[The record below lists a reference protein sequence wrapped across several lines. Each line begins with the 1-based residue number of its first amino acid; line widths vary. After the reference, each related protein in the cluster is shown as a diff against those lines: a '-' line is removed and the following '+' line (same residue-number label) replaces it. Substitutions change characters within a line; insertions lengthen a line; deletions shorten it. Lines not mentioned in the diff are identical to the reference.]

1 MDWLNSNGMDQ
12 LKTSLTVHTVYP
24 TRYSG
29 ANYFELLT
37 WNTILERTLLKGLQR
52 CHEDWLYYGN
62 STFVPPSPK
71 VIVINSEVSVEEF
84 ARKVIALKDTII
96 PPYVFDGQ

>member
-1 MDWLNSNGMDQ
+1 MKLYVQ
-12 LKTSLTVHTVYP
+12 LAIGYF
-24 TRYSG
+24 G
-29 ANYFELLT
+29 ANYYELLT